1 MGESPHFIGLLESEV
16 EDLRRDYLLAAELL
30 DAARLHQMAEYMRG
44 RAEKLAALV
53 NFPAATATLEIQ
65 GVHTPETQA

>member
-53 NFPAATATLEIQ
+53 NAPAATATLEIQ
-65 GVHTPETQA
+65 GVHTSETQA